1 MDVDND
7 ETISEGDPFRVIQ
20 SSVLKPKAKD
30 RLNLIIHVKLKQQWT
45 NQNSIETPA
54 SRAGKRDWFWF
65 DLHLAG
71 KAVWF

>member
-30 RLNLIIHVKLKQQWT
+30 RLNLIIHVKLKHWLKQQNEPIRT
-45 NQNSIETPA
+45 
-54 SRAGKRDWFWF
+54 R
-65 DLHLAG
+65 
-71 KAVWF
+71 